1 MKGWSVNKWHRYL
14 LSGIFLAAQLVAIAH
29 LPVHT
34 LESLQAAYG
43 LVSDEHSVQLEQ
55 CSICLAADYLDSSSV
70 NSTPQVTAFLPL
82 LSTTAQAVDG
92 LKAPSFSLYIARAPP
107 AFS

>member
-34 LESLQAAYG
+34 LEMVQSISG
-43 LVSDEHSVQLEQ
+43 LSDDEQSVQLEQ
-55 CSICLAADYLDSSSV
+55 CSICLAADYLDNSNVESAPHYHSFTPLSAITSSV
-70 NSTPQVTAFLPL
+70 IGVLR
-82 LSTTAQAVDG
+82 V
-92 LKAPSFSLYIARAPP
+92 PSFSYYSARAPP